1 MATTSPAVIPPA
13 GLRAL
18 SAKEQ
23 LQRSAALNCV
33 AEGAGKPA
41 CVGQVFVGVFF
52 DGTGNNKKLDFDE
65 PPPEKRKH
73 TNVVKLFQAFPDE
86 PGKGYFPFY
95 VPGVGT
101 PFPEIGDRNTY
112 YVGPNR
118 GAMGAE
124 RAEDRIIWAFTRLIN
139 APHHYVTGALLIT
152 AEQAKA
158 IANNLA
164 SATSPAAMRRLALQ
178 TWQDKLKA
186 ALQGKKPEVK
196 MINLSVFGF
205 SRGAAQARAFANWL
219 FEVCTPEGSGWTF
232 AGIPIRLQFLG
243 IFDTVAS
250 VGLTNLMDN
259 GVLRGHQSWADDN
272 MEIHPAIEQCVHY
285 VAAHEVRACFPLD
298 SVRVK
303 SSYPSNATEVM
314 YPGAHSD
321 VGGGY
326 APGDLGVSPRPQDSI
341 SIVPGLRMYQE
352 ARKSGVP
359 LKAWP
364 ELEEPVQ
371 RSLTPAPEVVAD
383 FNDYHRNARVPEAAV
398 EAMHRAHMGLYF
410 SFRFKIRGEFIHR
423 SPFKTAPSTDQGYL
437 ARTQAAFMERL
448 ASMRGG
454 NPLDAPF
461 DPGVAAV
468 HHRRVVT
475 ATGAAPGV
483 ADRHL
488 LEVAERINVLDVS
501 PAIERFCE
509 RYIHDSM
516 AGFIG
521 MGLDE
526 YAANNIGIVKFRTVF
541 KGND

>member
-1 MATTSPAVIPPA
+1 M
-13 GLRAL
+13 
-18 SAKEQ
+18 
-23 LQRSAALNCV
+23 
-33 AEGAGKPA
+33 
-41 CVGQVFVGVFF
+41 
-52 DGTGNNKKLDFDE
+52 
-65 PPPEKRKH
+65 
-73 TNVVKLFQAFPDE
+73 
-86 PGKGYFPFY
+86 
-95 VPGVGT
+95 
-101 PFPEIGDRNTY
+101 
-112 YVGPNR
+112 
-118 GAMGAE
+118 
-124 RAEDRIIWAFTRLIN
+124 
-139 APHHYVTGALLIT
+139 
-152 AEQAKA
+152 
-158 IANNLA
+158 
-164 SATSPAAMRRLALQ
+164 
-178 TWQDKLKA
+178 
-186 ALQGKKPEVK
+186 
-196 MINLSVFGF
+196 
-205 SRGAAQARAFANWL
+205 
-219 FEVCTPEGSGWTF
+219 
-232 AGIPIRLQFLG
+232 
-243 IFDTVAS
+243 
-250 VGLTNLMDN
+250 GLTNLMDN

-303 SSYPSNATEVM
+303 SSYPPNATEVM

-454 NPLDAPF
+454 NPLDAKF

>member
-1 MATTSPAVIPPA
+1 MATTSPALIPPA

-23 LQRSAALNCV
+23 LQRAAALNCV

-41 CVGQVFVGVFF
+41 CVGQVFVGIFF

-73 TNVVKLFQAFPDE
+73 TNVVKLFQAFPDV
-86 PGKGYFPFY
+86 PGRGYFPFY

-101 PFPEIGDRNTY
+101 PFPEIGEMAASAN
-112 YVGPNR
+112 
-118 GAMGAE
+118 GARFAL

-139 APHHYVTGALLIT
+139 APHQYVYSNAVLIKDD
-152 AEQAKA
+152 QAKA
-158 IANNLA
+158 IVNNLA
-164 SATSPAAMRRLALQ
+164 SSTNPAGMRRLALQ

-359 LKAWP
+359 LQAWGQ
-364 ELEEPVQ
+364 LDKQVQ
-371 RSLTPAPEVVAD
+371 DGLTPSPEVIAD
-383 FNDYHRNARVPEAAV
+383 FNDYHRAARVPEAPV
-398 EAMHRAHMGLYF
+398 EAMHRQHMGLYF
-410 SFRFKIRGEFIHR
+410 SYRFKVRGEFQR
-423 SPFKTAPSTDQGYL
+423 RQPRVAADSTDQGYL
-437 ARTQAAFMERL
+437 DRTQRHFMMRL
-448 ASMRGG
+448 ATTGFDPRD
-454 NPLDAPF
+454 PTF
-461 DPGVAAV
+461 DPGEDAVRYRKFLAA
-468 HHRRVVT
+468 
-475 ATGAAPGV
+475 AGLSPSLP
-483 ADRHL
+483 DRHL
-488 LEVAERINVLDVS
+488 FEVAERINVRDVS

-541 KGND
+541 KGDD

>member
-1 MATTSPAVIPPA
+1 MATTSPALIPPA

-23 LQRSAALNCV
+23 LQRAAALNCV

-41 CVGQVFVGVFF
+41 CVGQVFVGIFF

-73 TNVVKLFQAFPDE
+73 TNIVKLFQAFRDD
-86 PGKGYFPFY
+86 PGKGYFRFY

-101 PFPEIGDRNTY
+101 PFPEIGEMTASAN
-112 YVGPNR
+112 
-118 GAMGAE
+118 GARFAL

-139 APHHYVTGALLIT
+139 APHQYVFGNAVLIKDD
-152 AEQAKA
+152 QAKA
-158 IANNLA
+158 IVNNLA
-164 SATSPAAMRRLALQ
+164 SSTNPAGMRRLALQ

-272 MEIHPAIEQCVHY
+272 MEIHPAIEQCMHY

-303 SSYPSNATEVM
+303 STYPSNAVEVM

-326 APGDLGVSPRPQDSI
+326 AAGDLGVSLQPQDSI
-341 SIVPGLRMYQE
+341 SIIPGLRMYQD

-359 LKAWP
+359 LVAWGQ
-364 ELEEPVQ
+364 LDKQ
-371 RSLTPAPEVVAD
+371 FQDNLTPSSQVVSD

-423 SPFKTAPSTDQGYL
+423 GPFKTAPSTDQGYL
-437 ARTQAAFMERL
+437 ARTQAAFIERL

-454 NPLDAPF
+454 NPLDAKF

-483 ADRHL
+483 ADSHL
-488 LEVAERINVLDVS
+488 FEVAERINVLDVS

>member
-1 MATTSPAVIPPA
+1 MATTSPALIPPA

-23 LQRSAALNCV
+23 LQRAAALNCV

-41 CVGQVFVGVFF
+41 CVGQVFVGIFF

-73 TNVVKLFQAFPDE
+73 TNIVKLFQAFRDD
-86 PGKGYFPFY
+86 PGQGYFRFY

-101 PFPEIGDRNTY
+101 PFPEIGEMTASAN
-112 YVGPNR
+112 
-118 GAMGAE
+118 GARFAL

-139 APHHYVTGALLIT
+139 APHQYVFGNAVLIKDD
-152 AEQAKA
+152 QAKA
-158 IANNLA
+158 IVNNLA
-164 SATSPAAMRRLALQ
+164 SSTNPAGMRRLALQ

-272 MEIHPAIEQCVHY
+272 MEIHPAIEQCMHY

-303 SSYPSNATEVM
+303 STYPSNAVEVM

-326 APGDLGVSPRPQDSI
+326 AAGDLGVSLQPQDSI
-341 SIVPGLRMYQE
+341 SIIPGLRMYQD

-359 LKAWP
+359 LVAWGQ
-364 ELEEPVQ
+364 LDKQ
-371 RSLTPAPEVVAD
+371 FQDNLTPSSQVVSD

-423 SPFKTAPSTDQGYL
+423 GPFKTAPSTDQGYL
-437 ARTQAAFMERL
+437 ARTQAAFIERL

-454 NPLDAPF
+454 NPLDAKF

-483 ADRHL
+483 ADSHL
-488 LEVAERINVLDVS
+488 FEVAERINVLDVS

>member
-1 MATTSPAVIPPA
+1 MATTSPALISPA

-23 LQRSAALNCV
+23 LQCAAALNCV
-33 AEGAGKPA
+33 AEGAGKPN
-41 CVGQVFVGVFF
+41 CVGQVFVGIVF

-73 TNVVKLFQAFPDE
+73 TNIVKLFQAFRDD
-86 PGKGYFPFY
+86 PGQGYFRFY

-101 PFPEIGDRNTY
+101 PFPEIGEMTASAN
-112 YVGPNR
+112 
-118 GAMGAE
+118 GARFAL

-139 APHHYVTGALLIT
+139 APHQYVYGNAVLIKDD
-152 AEQAKA
+152 QAKA
-158 IANNLA
+158 IVNNLA
-164 SATSPAAMRRLALQ
+164 SSTNPAGMRRSALQ

-303 SSYPSNATEVM
+303 SSYPPNATEVM

-326 APGDLGVSPRPQDSI
+326 AAGDLGVSLQPQDSI
-341 SIVPGLRMYQE
+341 SIVPGLRMYQD

-359 LKAWP
+359 LLAWGQ
-364 ELEEPVQ
+364 LDKQ
-371 RSLTPAPEVVAD
+371 FQDGLTPSAQVVSD

-454 NPLDAPF
+454 NPLDAKF

-541 KGND
+541 RGND

>member
-1 MATTSPAVIPPA
+1 MATTSPALISPA

-23 LQRSAALNCV
+23 LQRAAALNCV

-52 DGTGNNKKLDFDE
+52 DGTGNNKKLDFDD

-73 TNVVKLFQAFPDE
+73 TNVVKLLQAFPDV
-86 PGKGYFPFY
+86 PGRGYFPFY

-101 PFPEIGDRNTY
+101 PFPEIGEMTASAN
-112 YVGPNR
+112 
-118 GAMGAE
+118 GARFAL

-139 APHHYVTGALLIT
+139 APHQYVYGNAVLIKDD
-152 AEQAKA
+152 QAKA
-158 IANNLA
+158 IVNNLA
-164 SATSPAAMRRLALQ
+164 SSTNPAGMRRSALQ

-303 SSYPSNATEVM
+303 SSYPPNATEVM

-410 SFRFKIRGEFIHR
+410 SYRFKIRGEFIHR
-423 SPFKTAPSTDQGYL
+423 GPFKTAPSTDQVYL
-437 ARTQAAFMERL
+437 ARTQAAFIERL

-454 NPLDAPF
+454 NPLDAKF

-488 LEVAERINVLDVS
+488 FEVAERINVLDVS

>member
-1 MATTSPAVIPPA
+1 MATTSPALIPPA

-18 SAKEQ
+18 SVKEQ
-23 LQRSAALNCV
+23 LQRAAALNCV

-41 CVGQVFVGVFF
+41 CVGQVFVGIFF

-73 TNVVKLFQAFPDE
+73 TNVVKLFQTFPDDRSN
-86 PGKGYFPFY
+86 GYFPFY
-95 VPGVGT
+95 IPGVGT
-101 PFPEIGDRNTY
+101 PFPEIGDSNTY
-112 YVGPNR
+112 YIGPNR
-118 GAMGAE
+118 GSMGAE

-139 APHHYVTGALLIT
+139 APHRYVTNAPLISDSL
-152 AEQAKA
+152 AEA
-158 IANNLA
+158 IAKQLA
-164 SATSPAAMRRLALQ
+164 RTGVAGSKRRAELKYWQQKLESALA
-178 TWQDKLKA
+178 
-186 ALQGKKPEVK
+186 GRKPEVK

-272 MEIHPAIEQCVHY
+272 MEIHPAIEQSVHY

-326 APGDLGVSPRPQDSI
+326 APGDLGVSPRTQDSI

-359 LKAWP
+359 LQAWGQ
-364 ELEEPVQ
+364 LDKQVQ
-371 RSLTPAPEVVAD
+371 DGLTPSPEVIAD
-383 FNDYHRNARVPEAAV
+383 FNDYHRAARVPEAPV
-398 EAMHRAHMGLYF
+398 EAMHRQHMGLYF
-410 SFRFKIRGEFIHR
+410 SYRFKVRGEFQR
-423 SPFKTAPSTDQGYL
+423 RQPRVAADSTDQGYL
-437 ARTQAAFMERL
+437 DRTQRHFMMRL
-448 ASMRGG
+448 ATTGFDPRD
-454 NPLDAPF
+454 PTF
-461 DPGVAAV
+461 DPGEAAV
-468 HHRRVVT
+468 RYRKFL
-475 ATGAAPGV
+475 AAAGLSPSLP
-483 ADRHL
+483 DRHL
-488 LEVAERINVLDVS
+488 FEVAERINVLDVS